1 MSEDDSLLVWGGG
14 GGGRV
19 LTGQT
24 TAGHEGVVA
33 LPSPS
38 LTDQQLGR
46 SDGPDRWF
54 TSSNSAPSS
63 TSSTSSTISHSTS
76 YSSSTI
82 HTPSSSTSTQVTGQM
97 YSVQV
102 RPATSIA
109 VRPTVIPGQ
118 SRVFQTDRGSSAI
131 SDIVVTVWSTLI
143 GPAPTLLRYHWSRA
157 FLVILT
163 PSVLCHKD

>member
-1 MSEDDSLLVWGGG
+1 MWGGG

-46 SDGPDRWF
+46 SDGPNRWF
-54 TSSNSAPSS
+54 

-76 YSSSTI
+76 YSCSTI

-131 SDIVVTVWSTLI
+131 SDIVVTIWSTLI
-143 GPAPTLLRYHWSRA
+143 GPAPTLLRSHWSRA
-157 FLVILT
+157 FLVMLA
-163 PSVLCHKD
+163 PAVLCHEEPVRSKAP